1 MATIDDRNGQST
13 KQNFGNATDVDRLDN
28 LLNSLQQSQKKSAQF
43 TRQYTALTQVNEQ
56 ITESLATLNKQA
68 NEIMLGL
75 SRASEE
81 EQDRLE
87 AEIATLK
94 ERKRI
99 NEKLQANALRNAE
112 KAKTSV
118 QILEEELYDLADNT
132 SQDIDALIRQAS
144 NLDDRNGPL
153 DKLNDKL
160 AELKLFGENLAAE
173 VEELQITLL
182 DESLS
187 PSNRAELE
195 KVIVDKQKELIEK
208 TFEINA
214 QENAINRA
222 MGRPQTNRPG
232 NRIEQ
237 LFGREVGGS
246 LNFLGNMDNILGR
259 GVGNL
264 LHLLSGGDTGSNIFT
279 ATQDASMLAAQRGEE
294 YDSTDALLDIVETMQ
309 PEFAPLVEAVKASKA
324 VLEGISGIVSAMNN
338 RMGKYIDSAAANL
351 RSYYGAINANLYGY
365 SDYATIAG
373 NAEVLGGNTL
383 VKQTDYLS
391 QIASLSAEGIA
402 RDIESA
408 AILQTIKD
416 KTLTSFDV
424 SNESLRRLI
433 RLGNDQIYQS
443 QFGLEL
449 QLKKVLNSTFKDS
462 GYLSSL
468 FDSVTDA
475 IMDASVSQ
483 TGDITSFNSV
493 VQTWLG
499 AMYSS
504 GLSSNV
510 VNQVASGINALGS
523 GNVSALAGNEAT
535 QRLFL
540 LAMDRVGLDYAD
552 ILQQGLSLGDTNQL
566 LQSVVEYLGEIAGN
580 TSDNLVLK
588 SSYAN
593 LFNLSMTDMQAIQ
606 NLNQNMPTIA
616 SMAVNTSDALSMTQY
631 AATSLLE
638 ANTSVSEKWDNFFEN
653 FQYSLGAAVA
663 ESSGL
668 YSTWR
673 VSSTISDL
681 ANSITGN
688 ATLSKLPVAGAAAKA
703 AQLAAGAVQAGI
715 SVYGLL
721 DTLGTLS
728 PTTSSGS
735 DVASLLNISN
745 GNIFSTAA
753 ANSSSNVYSRTSLR
767 NSSLFQTM
775 SASVDTATQQVAEYK
790 EETNT
795 GKILEEI
802 EKTIMSTEK
811 GYAFAVSLEGMN
823 NEVLRSFA
831 SIFADEDAM
840 LKTFKGT
847 NKTLEDNLFTY
858 LNDNSSN
865 KNSGTHV

>member
-1 MATIDDRNGQST
+1 M
-13 KQNFGNATDVDRLDN
+13 
-28 LLNSLQQSQKKSAQF
+28 
-43 TRQYTALTQVNEQ
+43 
-56 ITESLATLNKQA
+56 
-68 NEIMLGL
+68 
-75 SRASEE
+75 
-81 EQDRLE
+81 
-87 AEIATLK
+87 
-94 ERKRI
+94 
-99 NEKLQANALRNAE
+99 
-112 KAKTSV
+112 
-118 QILEEELYDLADNT
+118 
-132 SQDIDALIRQAS
+132 
-144 NLDDRNGPL
+144 
-153 DKLNDKL
+153 
-160 AELKLFGENLAAE
+160 
-173 VEELQITLL
+173 
-182 DESLS
+182 
-187 PSNRAELE
+187 
-195 KVIVDKQKELIEK
+195 
-208 TFEINA
+208 
-214 QENAINRA
+214 
-222 MGRPQTNRPG
+222 
-232 NRIEQ
+232 
-237 LFGREVGGS
+237 
-246 LNFLGNMDNILGR
+246 
-259 GVGNL
+259 
-264 LHLLSGGDTGSNIFT
+264 
-279 ATQDASMLAAQRGEE
+279 
-294 YDSTDALLDIVETMQ
+294 
-309 PEFAPLVEAVKASKA
+309 
-324 VLEGISGIVSAMNN
+324 
-338 RMGKYIDSAAANL
+338 
-351 RSYYGAINANLYGY
+351 
-365 SDYATIAG
+365 
-373 NAEVLGGNTL
+373 
-383 VKQTDYLS
+383 
-391 QIASLSAEGIA
+391 
-402 RDIESA
+402 
-408 AILQTIKD
+408 
-416 KTLTSFDV
+416 
-424 SNESLRRLI
+424 I

-566 LQSVVEYLGEIAGN
+566 LQAVVEYLGEIAGN

-865 KNSGTHV
+865 KNSNTKQA